1 MGGEGYRIL
10 GMRLSEF
17 IPCAPEWTAVIRDED
32 DASVF
37 YEYAVA
43 FWQYL
48 PHGAIRGFCP
58 NYGKKGGEFIG
69 PETANFVNFTLT

>member
-43 FWQYL
+43 FWQ
-48 PHGAIRGFCP
+48 
-58 NYGKKGGEFIG
+58 
-69 PETANFVNFTLT
+69 